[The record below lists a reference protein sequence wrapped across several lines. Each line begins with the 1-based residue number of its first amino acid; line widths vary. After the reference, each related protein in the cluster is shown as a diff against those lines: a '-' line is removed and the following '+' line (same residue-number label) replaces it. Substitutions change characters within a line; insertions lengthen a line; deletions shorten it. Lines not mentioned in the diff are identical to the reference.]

1 MADEKKVVRIFLQKN
16 DLTENAKLP
25 YFNLV
30 LIPEEEG
37 GEWVKIGALWKS
49 KSGKGYNGQLNE
61 GVVLDASKMVE
72 FKKEKAAQAEKADK
86 EFEGETEAKNE
97 D

>member
-1 MADEKKVVRIFLQKN
+1 MAEEKKVTRIFLQKN
-16 DLTENAKLP
+16 DLTQNAKLP

-37 GEWVKIGALWKS
+37 EEWIKVGALWKS
-49 KSGKGYNGQLNE
+49 KSGNGYTGQLND
-61 GVVLDASKMVE
+61 GVVLDASKMEVY
-72 FKKEKAAQAEKADK
+72 KKKDSEASAQADK
-86 EFEGETEAKNE
+86 DLEDLAAKE

>member
-1 MADEKKVVRIFLQKN
+1 MTTRIFLQKN
-16 DLTENAKLP
+16 DLTENPKLP

-37 GEWVKIGALWKS
+37 GEWVKVGALWKS

-61 GVVLDASKMVE
+61 GVVLDISKMEVY
-72 FKKEKAAQAEKADK
+72 KKPSDPDAEK
-86 EFEGETEAKNE
+86 EFEEMGKKEETPKE